1 MLVLLTSL
9 VHIAVNNIKRTNKEL
24 RQHWNRI
31 IEILEFQIES
41 YNDVQRL
48 KIELV

>member
-1 MLVLLTSL
+1 MVLLTSL
-9 VHIAVNNIKRTNKEL
+9 VHIALNDIKRTNKEL

-31 IEILEFQIES
+31 IEILEFQIEN
-41 YNDVQRL
+41 YREVQRL